1 MYGLPN
7 QWKRLTE
14 QPSQSESEYYQN
26 LEAVDRVA
34 GLIGRLGALGKN
46 PCEYPENELFRQYF
60 LLEQFAQSDHRNV
73 ILPHSFSHYNTTN
86 YRS

>member
-46 PCEYPENELFRQYF
+46 PSEYPENELFRQYF
-60 LLEQFAQSDHRNV
+60 LLEQFANQTTGTLSYRTR
-73 ILPHSFSHYNTTN
+73 SHITAL
-86 YRS
+86 